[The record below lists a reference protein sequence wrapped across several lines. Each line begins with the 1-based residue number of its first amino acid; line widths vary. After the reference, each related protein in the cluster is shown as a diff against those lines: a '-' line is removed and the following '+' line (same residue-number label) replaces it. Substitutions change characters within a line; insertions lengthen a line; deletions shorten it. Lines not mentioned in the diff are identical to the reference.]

1 MINKK
6 IMVEICKRTSK
17 RTAYRKISMI
27 QQKAGH
33 SISRDTSACVLAS
46 QLHIDIH
53 KLLQDDEEQLSR
65 VQHVL
70 PIFNFENRKDTR
82 QQKQNSSAKKSTKD
96 TPYDYPLSKFNL
108 DTELVK
114 NCKIHPPYR
123 TAIKEAALV
132 LETRIRDKLKLG
144 PEYTGVSLV
153 KKAKR
158 EDLFK
163 RPVRSEAEGLLFTYM
178 GVFQWIRNPPGHRKI
193 HYTKEEAIKIV
204 LYIDY
209 LIKLLDDLI
218 NEAYDFRAG
227 S

>member
-6 IMVEICKRTSK
+6 IMVEICKQTSK
-17 RTAYRKISMI
+17 SAAYRKISKI

-33 SISRDTSACVLAS
+33 SISRDVSACVLAS
-46 QLHIDIH
+46 QLDIDIY
-53 KLLQDDEEQLSR
+53 KLLQDDEKQLSK
-65 VQHVL
+65 VQHAL
-70 PIFNFENRKDTR
+70 SIFNFENRKDAR
-82 QQKQNSSAKKSTKD
+82 QLKQNGSEKKSTKD

-123 TAIKEAALV
+123 AAIKEAALV
-132 LETRIRDKLKLG
+132 LETRIRNKLKLG

-153 KKAKR
+153 KKAKQ

-163 RPVRSEAEGLLFTYM
+163 RPVISETEGLFFTYM
-178 GVFQWIRNPPGHRKI
+178 GVFQWIRNPSGP
-193 HYTKEEAIKIV
+193 
-204 LYIDY
+204 
-209 LIKLLDDLI
+209 
-218 NEAYDFRAG
+218 